1 MWPFHTGDC
10 SLEVMAC
17 TGLTVYLTFVQAP
30 GSDYDCDYNIS
41 VISWQSA
48 LLGEETGVVGNKQ

>member
-1 MWPFHTGDC
+1 MKFSNTGDC
-10 SLEVMAC
+10 SLEVIAC

-30 GSDYDCDYNIS
+30 WPGSDYNIS
-41 VISWQSA
+41 AISWQSA